1 MEIDVAV
8 AAPQRAPV
16 GLQGERFRGAAIQVG
31 LPLRHAGIDR
41 PVRIDVVID
50 GELVAQVADLVVA
63 VARLAEEARG
73 RDRAQ
78 LVVDR
83 HHAAVQRRALA
94 RGLHFVVD
102 DGIGAGFPGEARRD
116 QVALAGHGVAE
127 AAVVLVHQVQPVGQR
142 VGQRAGGI
150 ERLARGAVAASRHA
164 DGVGAL
170 ELRLLGGVADDAAR
184 IAAPVQRGGR
194 SLEHL
199 HALQGGGVARHAV
212 AAVPREAVEQ
222 VVGAGPVAVAGEAAH
237 GVVVP
242 QAAEA
247 VLARDAG
254 HPVVQVVAAAG
265 GHGPD
270 QLGIDAADRKGNL
283 HQVGIRARGQ
293 RRFPGPVA
301 GRLPLA
307 RRRGR
312 REIHFL
318 CRDIADAR
326 QAHERDRETGRPSAV
341 LDHHPVPHCL

>member
-1 MEIDVAV
+1 MAI
-8 AAPQRAPV
+8 AAPQRASV
-16 GLQGERFRGAAIQVG
+16 RLQGERLGGAAVQIG
-31 LPLRHAGIDR
+31 LALRHAGVDR
-41 PVRIDVVID
+41 PVRVDVVVD
-50 GELVAQVADLVVA
+50 GELVAQVADFVVA

-83 HHAAVQRRALA
+83 DHAAVQRRALA
-94 RGLHFVVD
+94 RGLHLVVD
-102 DGIGAGFPGEARRD
+102 DGVGTGFPREARRD
-116 QVALAGHGVAE
+116 QVALAGHGIAE

-142 VGQRAGGI
+142 GRQGAGGVQ
-150 ERLARGAVAASRHA
+150 RLARGAIAAGRHA

-184 IAAPVQRGGR
+184 VAAPVQRGGR

-199 HALQGGGVARHAV
+199 HALQAGGVARHAV

-254 HPVVQVVAAAG
+254 YPVVQVVAAAG
-265 GHGPD
+265 GHRPHQFGV
-270 QLGIDAADRKGNL
+270 DAADRKGNL
-283 HQVGIRARGQ
+283 HQVGIGARGH
-293 RRFPGPVA
+293 RRFPGPIA
-301 GRLPLA
+301 CRLPLA
-307 RRRGR
+307 GRRGR
-312 REIHFL
+312 RQIHFL
-318 CRDIADAR
+318 RRNFADVR
-326 QAHERDRETGRPSAV
+326 QPHERDRETGRPSAV
-341 LDHHPVPHCL
+341 VLDHRPVPHCL